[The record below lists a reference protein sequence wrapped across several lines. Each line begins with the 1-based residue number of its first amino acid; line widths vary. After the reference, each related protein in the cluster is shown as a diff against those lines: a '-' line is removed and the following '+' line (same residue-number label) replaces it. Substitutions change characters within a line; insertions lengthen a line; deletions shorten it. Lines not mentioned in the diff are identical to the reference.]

1 MHQMPGQLA
10 WQLQKGNPDHELVR
24 TIVALLRSQINLIQ
38 GVTQWVKPSII
49 QREHERIRLL
59 VWIKGK
65 ATNKLLRNLAVWV
78 RGRCTKVTGQDTL
91 QKKQQLEKKVHEIK
105 AMANNHLLWL
115 TEIENLEHELAVKEL
130 REEYYS
136 L

>member
-1 MHQMPGQLA
+1 M
-10 WQLQKGNPDHELVR
+10 QKGDPDQELIH
-24 TIVALLRSQINLIQ
+24 TIVALLRSQVDLIQ

-49 QREHERIRLL
+49 KAEYERIRLL

-65 ATNKLLRNLAVWV
+65 ATDALLRNLASWV
-78 RGRCTKVTGQDTL
+78 RDRNTKIHGQNPL
-91 QKKQQLEKKVHEIK
+91 QKKQQLEKKVKAIK
-105 AMANNHLLWL
+105 EKADEHLLWL
-115 TEIENLEHELAVKEL
+115 ANIENLEHETAVQEL